1 MRKFIT
7 IIFAALAVA
16 TASAQTEVADNGT
29 TQPTESLP
37 LAEVAAPEALLD
49 LGNRAYIDGRF
60 DEALNYYTSLLDKG
74 LYSATLYYNTANAY
88 FKCDQLAEAILYY
101 NRALLLDPSMEDARY
116 NLTLAEARTK
126 DKIAVVPEFFLKRW
140 VRSVQS
146 VFDCTTW
153 SILSLVSL
161 ALMGVFVL
169 LFLLSRQLKARK
181 AGFYGALMVA
191 MLLFITTAFA
201 IAERNDIL
209 LREDG
214 VVMASAISV
223 KSSPDRNATDQFV
236 LHEGTKVRITTEIDG
251 WYEIVIADGKKGWSE
266 AKNIEKI

>member
-1 MRKFIT
+1 
-7 IIFAALAVA
+7 
-16 TASAQTEVADNGT
+16 
-29 TQPTESLP
+29 
-37 LAEVAAPEALLD
+37 
-49 LGNRAYIDGRF
+49 
-60 DEALNYYTSLLDKG
+60 
-74 LYSATLYYNTANAY
+74 
-88 FKCDQLAEAILYY
+88 
-101 NRALLLDPSMEDARY
+101 
-116 NLTLAEARTK
+116 
-126 DKIAVVPEFFLKRW
+126 
-140 VRSVQS
+140 
-146 VFDCTTW
+146 
-153 SILSLVSL
+153 
-161 ALMGVFVL
+161 MGVFVL

-191 MLLFITTAFA
+191 VLLFITTAFA

-214 VVMASAISV
+214 IVMASAISV